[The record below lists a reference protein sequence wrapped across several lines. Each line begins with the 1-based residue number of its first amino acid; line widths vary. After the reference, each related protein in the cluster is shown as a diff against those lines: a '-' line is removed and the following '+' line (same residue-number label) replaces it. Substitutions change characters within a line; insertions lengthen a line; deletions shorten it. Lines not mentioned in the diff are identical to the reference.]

1 MEKKSIARRLL
12 LYILGAQSLAA
23 GMMLLVRSNLGV
35 SVGTS
40 VYYVLSQRFTALSLG
55 VWNYLAHGFVL
66 ILMMIIL
73 RKVKLFYLASFLTSM
88 FVGYSMDFY
97 GLLLPEDFHSI
108 VLRIVLLCMGIMGIA
123 LGVSLIYVS
132 GLPAAPFDTFSKE
145 ISKHFNWKISVVKT
159 AFDIT
164 CVSLSVILGMIF
176 FRKTVGIGIG
186 TVISALISGTL
197 VGYFK
202 KMLEESHFIVE
213 EVAQK

>member
-1 MEKKSIARRLL
+1 MEKKAIVKKILV
-12 LYILGAQSLAA
+12 YILGVQSLAA
-23 GMMLLVRSNLGV
+23 GMMLLVRCNLGV

-40 VYYVLSQRFTALSLG
+40 VYYVLSQRFTAISLG

-66 ILMMIIL
+66 ILMMLIL
-73 RKVKLFYLASFLTSM
+73 RRVKLFYLASFLTSM

-97 GLLLPEDFHSI
+97 GMLLPESFNGI
-108 VLRIVLLCMGIMGIA
+108 VLRIALLCIGIVGVA
-123 LGVSLIYVS
+123 LGISLNYAS

-159 AFDIT
+159 VFDIT
-164 CVSLSVILGMIF
+164 CISLSVIFGMIF

-186 TVISALISGTL
+186 TVISALSTGTL

-202 KMLEESHFIVE
+202 KMLENCHLIVE
-213 EVAQK
+213 EKS